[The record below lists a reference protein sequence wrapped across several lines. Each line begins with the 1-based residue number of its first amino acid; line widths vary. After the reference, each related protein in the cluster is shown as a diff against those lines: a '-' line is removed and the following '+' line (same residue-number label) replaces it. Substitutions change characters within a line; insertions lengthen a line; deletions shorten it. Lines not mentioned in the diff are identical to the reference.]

1 MNDKPKAQTMT
12 AKPVVSVDEPRKLE
26 VGFGGMT
33 LSEGTLRSDHLLAVF
48 LNFLEK
54 NWPTKWEYL
63 LTEYGIT
70 QDTDLERWSNPEVDT
85 GTLDPHDGI
94 VADRDQWERRHDDAA
109 SLLAECFDALDELA
123 PDGFTFA
130 SHEGDGAC
138 YGFWSIKDPDDLL
151 DEARDIAAEMG
162 PF

>member
-1 MNDKPKAQTMT
+1 MKAKAQTMT
-12 AKPVVSVDEPRKLE
+12 AKAVVNVEDPRKLD

-33 LSEGTLRSDHLLAVF
+33 LTEGTLRTPDLLAVF

-54 NWPTKWEYL
+54 NWPSKAEYL
-63 LTEYGIT
+63 LTEYGI
-70 QDTDLERWSNPEVDT
+70 QQGTDLERWCDPEVDPGVFDKHA
-85 GTLDPHDGI
+85 GT
-94 VADRDQWERRHDDAA
+94 VEDRAAWERRMDDQA
-109 SLLAECFDALDELA
+109 SLLAECFDAMDELA

-138 YGFWSIKDPDDLL
+138 FGFWSIKDPDDLL